1 VGRVT
6 DSIKKKIEKKFG
18 TGVTEKERGRLQVK
32 VGLEKLKE
40 VCRFAKGEGFEH
52 LSAIS
57 ATDFPAKGK
66 YELSYFFWSSS
77 KKIVLWVKTS
87 IERGKPEVP
96 SLTDIWGA
104 NAGAHEREIHELF
117 GIKFEGNEDLSEL
130 FLEDWKGPPPFR
142 KDFDWRKYI
151 RKEFYDK
158 KSKRESGY
166 YD

>member
-1 VGRVT
+1 MI

-18 TGVTEKERGRLQVK
+18 IRVTEKERGRLQVK

-40 VCRFAKGEGFEH
+40 VCWFAKGEGFEH

-66 YELSYFFWSSS
+66 YELSYFLWSGT
-77 KKIVLWVKTS
+77 KKIVLWVK
-87 IERGKPEVP
+87 IAAKRANPKVP
-96 SLTDIWGA
+96 SITEVWGA

-117 GIKFEGNEDLSEL
+117 GIDFEGNKDLSAL

-142 KDFDWRKYI
+142 KDFDWRKYA

-158 KSKRESGY
+158 KSERESGY

>member
-1 VGRVT
+1 MADSVGE
-6 DSIKKKIEKKFG
+6 KIERKFG
-18 TGVTEKERGRLQVK
+18 AKVREKTKGRLQVK
-32 VGLEKLKE
+32 VGLKRLKE
-40 VCRFAKGEGFEH
+40 VCRFAKEKGFEH

-57 ATDFPAKGK
+57 ATDFPEKGK
-66 YELSYFFWSSS
+66 YELSYFLWSRS
-77 KKIVLWVKTS
+77 KRTVLWVKTS
-87 IERGKPEVP
+87 VERGKPEVP
-96 SLTDIWGA
+96 SLTEVWGA

-142 KDFDWRKYI
+142 KDFDWRKYV
-151 RKEFYDK
+151 RKEFYNK